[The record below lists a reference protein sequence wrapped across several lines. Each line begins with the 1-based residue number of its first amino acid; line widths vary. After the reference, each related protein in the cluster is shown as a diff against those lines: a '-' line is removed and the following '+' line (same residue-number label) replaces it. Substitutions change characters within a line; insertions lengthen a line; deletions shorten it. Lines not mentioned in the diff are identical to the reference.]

1 MNKFVKIEFYNT
13 VWSDDW
19 KTLKVISEAKRSL
32 VKLDC
37 IVTISPTPLHAQCL
51 NNKIDLYYVKTNI
64 ASGRG
69 INGVDYAGYYVT
81 EDSCKKLMT
90 LVEAV

>member
-1 MNKFVKIEFYNT
+1 MNKFVKIEFYNIE
-13 VWSDDW
+13 WSDDW
-19 KTLKVISEAKRSL
+19 KTLKVTSEAKCSL

-37 IVTISPTPLHAQCL
+37 IVTISPTPVHAQCL

-69 INGVDYAGYYVT
+69 INGIDYAGYYVT

-90 LVEAV
+90 LVEVV

>member
-1 MNKFVKIEFYNT
+1 MNKFVKIDFYNT
-13 VWSDDW
+13 EWSDDW
-19 KTLKVISEAKRSL
+19 KTLKVISAVKCSL

-37 IVTISPTPLHAQCL
+37 IVTISPNPVHAQCL

-69 INGVDYAGYYVT
+69 INGIDYAGYYVT
-81 EDSCKKLMT
+81 EDSYKKLIAR
-90 LVEAV
+90 VEVL